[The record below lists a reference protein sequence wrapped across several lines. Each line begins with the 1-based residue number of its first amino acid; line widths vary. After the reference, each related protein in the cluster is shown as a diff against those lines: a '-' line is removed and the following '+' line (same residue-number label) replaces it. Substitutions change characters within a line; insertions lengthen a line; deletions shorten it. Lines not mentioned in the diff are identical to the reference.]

1 MVQLGVVGVEPGLS
15 DAQRRLFDALPDAAL
30 LVDQATGRIA
40 DANAAA
46 CQVLGLALHELQ
58 GRPLGELAW
67 CAELAHTLSTGAQP
81 LLLGQGR
88 PHGLVMLRDAS
99 QHQQAEQALLAQI
112 KHWRQSAF
120 DAVRAQAL
128 ERDRIAAGLHDEIG
142 QMLAMMGFKLGELG
156 ALVEAAAAQ
165 QLVGELRTLLRQ
177 AAQAA
182 RTATF
187 ELSNPVLEQ
196 LGLKPALESVAQ
208 AIETGRGLRV
218 RIHGDAPALAE
229 PQRGVVYRVLRE
241 LLLNVQ
247 KHAQATQVT
256 VGLQPQGQGSD
267 GELRVE
273 VIDDGRGFDT
283 ERAVQRFG
291 PDGGFGLVN
300 ARCQMQAV
308 GGTLSLQ
315 SAPGQGTRAEIRL
328 PLRGRGGARRGEQG
342 DH

>member
-1 MVQLGVVGVEPGLS
+1 M
-15 DAQRRLFDALPDAAL
+15 
-30 LVDQATGRIA
+30 
-40 DANAAA
+40 
-46 CQVLGLALHELQ
+46 
-58 GRPLGELAW
+58 AW
-67 CAELAHTLSTGAQP
+67 
-81 LLLGQGR
+81 
-88 PHGLVMLRDAS
+88 
-99 QHQQAEQALLAQI
+99 HQQAEQALLAQI

-182 RTATF
+182 RT
-187 ELSNPVLEQ
+187 
-196 LGLKPALESVAQ
+196 
-208 AIETGRGLRV
+208 TGRGIGHASCRV

>member
-1 MVQLGVVGVEPGLS
+1 MSVGPWLS
-15 DAQRRLFDALPDAAL
+15 DGQRQLFDALPDPAL
-30 LVDQATGRIA
+30 LVVQPTACIA

-46 CQVLGLALHELQ
+46 CRVLGFALHELQ
-58 GRPLGELAW
+58 GRPLSDLA
-67 CAELAHTLSTGAQP
+67 CSTEPAHTLSTGTQP

-88 PHGLVMLRDAS
+88 PHGLVILRDAS
-99 QHQQAEQALLAQI
+99 RHQQAEQALLAQI

-120 DAVRAQAL
+120 DAVRAQAI

-156 ALVEAAAAQ
+156 ALVEPGAG
-165 QLVGELRTLLRQ
+165 QLLLGELRTLLRQ

-208 AIETGRGLRV
+208 AIEKARGLRV
-218 RIHGDAPALAE
+218 RIVGDAPVLGE
-229 PQRGVVYRVLRE
+229 PQRGVVYRVVRE

-247 KHAQATQVT
+247 KHAQARQVS
-256 VGLQPQGQGSD
+256 VSLQPTGQGAER
-267 GELRVE
+267 GLLVE
-273 VIDDGRGFDT
+273 VSDDGQGFDIASGA
-283 ERAVQRFG
+283 RRFG
-291 PDGGFGLVN
+291 PDGGYGLVN
-300 ARCQMQAV
+300 ARCQIQAV
-308 GGTLSLQ
+308 GGTISLQ

-328 PLRGRGGARRGEQG
+328 PVLGRGMARRSEEGE
-342 DH
+342 D